1 MMTLYF
7 QYDVK
12 IRFCVRQSLSFAKT
26 SPAGKWVN
34 RQL

>member
-1 MMTLYF
+1 
-7 QYDVK
+7 
-12 IRFCVRQSLSFAKT
+12 VRLDIGRDRGSAVSNYESLSFAKT

>member
-1 MMTLYF
+1 MWTVWLRCSAIGIAM
-7 QYDVK
+7 
-12 IRFCVRQSLSFAKT
+12 SLSFAKT